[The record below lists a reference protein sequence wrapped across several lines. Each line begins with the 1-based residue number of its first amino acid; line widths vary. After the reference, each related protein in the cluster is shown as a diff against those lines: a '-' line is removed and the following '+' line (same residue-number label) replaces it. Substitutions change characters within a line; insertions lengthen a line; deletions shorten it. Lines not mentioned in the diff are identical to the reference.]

1 MSLVAK
7 VDTVMAKY
15 RGASVSASK
24 LHSELLDVILQWIVS
39 EATLSCAFT
48 GTNGTS
54 TITRNDSLKFV
65 SYTKSVK
72 IPSGS
77 TARMQWEENLTANIR
92 TCCLTGNVSG
102 YTVSMFKPIIG
113 KVSLGISESDDY
125 SSAWNK
131 IETAI
136 KAVVKTA
143 SGQTTQAVYGAYTG
157 TLTITNVSI

>member
-7 VDTVMAKY
+7 IDTVMTKY

-39 EATLSCAFT
+39 EATLSCTFT

-54 TITRNDSLKFV
+54 PLTRNDSLKFV
-65 SYTKSVK
+65 NYTKSVK
-72 IPSGS
+72 IPSGEN
-77 TARMQWEENLTANIR
+77 ARTQWEENLTVNVS

-102 YTVSMFKPIIG
+102 YTLSLFKPITG
-113 KVSLGISESDDY
+113 KVSLGIAKDDNY
-125 SSAWNK
+125 KSAWNK
-131 IETAI
+131 IEAAI

-143 SGQTTQAVYGAYTG
+143 SGQTAPAVFGAYTG
-157 TLTITNVSI
+157 TLTITNVNI